1 MYITNKKNNYMQE
14 NVIVLKDE
22 VGNIDTIIRY
32 RQNGLF
38 EIVRNN
44 KKVNLEELTK
54 VFEDFKNQHVS
65 GLDK

>member
-1 MYITNKKNNYMQE
+1 MQE